1 MNKIAEIFSS
11 LDYGPAPES
20 PEPALA
26 WLASKGGKFGHFI
39 NGKWTKPGRVFASD
53 NPATGRKLADITDG
67 TAADVDKAVKAA
79 RAAFPAWSALS
90 GYERGKYLYPAEL
103 GKPETL
109 NVMRNQPALETD
121 TAAARVKVAPMDTNT
136 RPATAARPMVH

>member
-1 MNKIAEIFSS
+1 VRFRGDDPVSGRYRERDEMNKIAEIFSS

-79 RAAFPAWSALS
+79 RAAFP
-90 GYERGKYLYPAEL
+90 
-103 GKPETL
+103 
-109 NVMRNQPALETD
+109 
-121 TAAARVKVAPMDTNT
+121 
-136 RPATAARPMVH
+136 